1 MKNQLLEW
9 RFGFALL
16 FLAMLTV
23 TSQAQ
28 VDPRLKTEATTYDG
42 HQLYK
47 MTKIFDNNIAEY
59 GNAPKR
65 FGDNAI
71 DRAEA
76 ERLML
81 VNPYTGQ
88 FPTEIAAKEL
98 EFAKSIESFVED
110 AKSPEEARFF
120 QNRRWRNRGPF
131 NVGGRTRALAID
143 RTNENVILAGG
154 VSGGLWRSEDGG
166 QSWRKITKQFQHP
179 SITCIVQDPRPGK
192 AHIWYYGTGEGVGN
206 SASAAGAFYQ
216 GNGIYRS
223 FNGGRSFHVSRNTKD
238 DDPVEFSPFDLVSNI
253 AVHPVTGDVYVSTR
267 DGVHKSTDFAKN
279 FTQVLEGGF
288 PNWTEVIVTA
298 SGTLYAA
305 IEATGTP
312 NAGVFTS
319 TDGETWT
326 NITPAGWSPL
336 TGRTVL
342 GYAPSSENIVFAL
355 AENEAG
361 TLGFLWE
368 YNADEP
374 DSTAW
379 TDLSVNL
386 PALGGSVGSFN
397 SQTSYNLI
405 VRVHPTNPNLVF
417 VGGTNIYRSFTGFRT
432 PAGQDSWIG
441 GYSPLN
447 DVSLYTNQHPDQ
459 HELVFFPSD
468 PNKALS
474 GNDGGVFLANDI
486 TEISGGIEPVTW
498 TDLNRG
504 YITTQPYVV
513 AFDPESTNED
523 LLSGFQDNG
532 TWFTDSTESDAT
544 WIEDFGGDGAY
555 AAIADGG
562 RTRYVSAQRGVVFRL
577 NFDSLGNFES
587 FARVQP
593 SGASGFGFI
602 APFILDPRNDNVMY
616 MPAGNRMWRNNDL
629 DGIPLFSNAT
639 TSVNWTE
646 MTNSVVPGN
655 ITSLD
660 VSTFPEANKL
670 YFGTNNGGIYRID
683 NANIDGSALVDLS
696 TGKGL
701 PPGNVVC
708 MTVDPTD
715 SDRVF
720 AVFSNYSIP
729 SIFYSEDAGETWTDI
744 SGNLEENPDGTGS
757 GPSVRWLA
765 VEGNSEGYYV
775 GTSVGLYYARTI
787 RPNNQRWW
795 RRWSTRIGETV
806 VAQVKTRKDGFVAA
820 AVHGNGLYSAFD
832 FVRRRD
838 QPELMSNFLL
848 NDFSVPENAPD
859 TTISIAGLFTFEE
872 DEGRRRRWWEQNDG
886 DDEITITLT
895 NSDPNLVTA
904 TLFGDELHLSFA
916 SDTLGSAS
924 IGLVASTENET
935 VAEGFTVTI
944 AEFPFYEQFEAAV
957 GSRPS
962 QNFLDFGA
970 IAQTAADVT
979 VPAGQNWTIE
989 RVFAAGGA
997 NNAPLLTSATVVIYD
1012 DGGGVPGNEIYNSG
1026 AFAPISDPAST
1037 NLDLE
1042 LPAPATLGEGTYW
1055 ISVYVNLNFLPNAT
1069 QWFWST
1075 QATVVG
1081 QEGFFR
1087 DQANLFGAGAVNWTP
1102 ASLFGGI
1109 TDQVFQLYGAVN
1121 DAQAGPQTESSPD
1134 LLGETNL
1141 PVELKIW
1148 PNPSASSFSLQFRDE
1163 TEGEKQIAIYDLQGN
1178 VLLKQVLDERTQD
1191 FVWDASSRPTGLYL
1205 IKVAAG
1211 NGSSKVFTV
1220 LKR

>member
-1 MKNQLLEW
+1 MKNHLLAKKVSA
-9 RFGFALL
+9 ALL
-16 FLAMLTV
+16 FLATLSITCH
-23 TSQAQ
+23 AQ

-59 GNAPKR
+59 SNAPKR
-65 FGDNAI
+65 VDDNAI
-71 DRAEA
+71 DRAKA
-76 ERLML
+76 ERMML
-81 VNPYTGQ
+81 VNPYTGRI
-88 FPTEIAAKEL
+88 PAEIGIKEL
-98 EFAKSIESFVED
+98 EFAEGIPSFVED
-110 AKSPEEARFF
+110 SKSPEEARFY
-120 QNRRWRNRGPF
+120 RWTNRGPF

-143 RTNENVILAGG
+143 RTNEDVILAGG

-166 QSWRKITKQFQHP
+166 QTWRKITRRYQHP

-206 SASAAGAFYQ
+206 SASAGGAFYQ
-216 GNGIYRS
+216 GNGIFRS
-223 FNGGRSFHVSRNTKD
+223 FNGGRSFHASRNTED
-238 DDPVEFSPFDLVSNI
+238 NDPVAFTPFDLVSNI
-253 AVHPVTGDVYVSTR
+253 AVHPATGDVYISTR
-267 DGVHKSTDFAKN
+267 DGVHRSTDFARN

-288 PNWTEVIVTA
+288 PNWTDVMITT
-298 SGTLYAA
+298 SGTLYASV
-305 IEATGTP
+305 EATGTP
-312 NAGVFTS
+312 NAGIFTS
-319 TDGETWT
+319 TDGTTWT
-326 NITPAGWSPL
+326 DITPVGWSPT
-336 TGRTVL
+336 TGRTVM
-342 GYAPSSENIVFAL
+342 GFAPSSENIVFTL
-355 AENEAG
+355 SEDETG
-361 TLGFLWE
+361 GLGFLWE
-368 YNADEP
+368 YNANEP

-379 TDLSVNL
+379 TDLSANL
-386 PALGGSVGSFN
+386 PALGGPVGSLN
-397 SQTSYNLI
+397 TQTSYNLV

-417 VGGTNIYRSFTGFRT
+417 VGGTNLYRSFTGFRT

-447 DVSLYTNQHPDQ
+447 DISQYTNQHPDQ
-459 HELVFFPSD
+459 HELIFFPSN

-474 GNDGGVFLANDI
+474 GNDGGVHLANDI
-486 TEISGGIEPVTW
+486 TEISGGVEPVTW
-498 TDLNRG
+498 TDLNNG
-504 YITTQPYVV
+504 YITTQPYTV

-532 TWFTDSTESDAT
+532 TWFTNSDDPT
-544 WIEDFGGDGAY
+544 VPWIEDFSGDGSY

-602 APFILDPRNDNVMY
+602 APFILDSRNDNVMY
-616 MPAGNRMWRNNDL
+616 MPAGNRIWRNNDL

-646 MTNSVVPGN
+646 MTNSIVPGTV
-655 ITSLD
+655 TSLD
-660 VSTFPEANKL
+660 ISTFPEANKL

-683 NANIDGSALVDLS
+683 NANIDGSTLVDLS

-708 MTVDPTD
+708 MTVDPTN
-715 SDRVF
+715 SNRVF

-729 SIFYSEDAGETWTDI
+729 SIFYSEDAGETWSDI
-744 SGNLEENPDGTGS
+744 SGNLEENPDGTGD

-765 VEGNSEGYYV
+765 VEGNSEGFYV

-795 RRWSTRIGETV
+795 RRWNTRIGETV
-806 VAQVKTRKDGFVAA
+806 VAQVKTREDGFVAA
-820 AVHGNGLYSAFD
+820 AVHGNGLYSSFD

-838 QPELMSNFLL
+838 QPELMSNYLL
-848 NDFSVPENAPD
+848 NDFTVPVNAPD

-872 DEGRRRRWWEQNDG
+872 DEGRRRRWWEQDDD

-904 TLFGDELHLSFA
+904 TLVGDEIQISFA
-916 SDTLGSAS
+916 PDTLGSSS
-924 IGLVASTENET
+924 IGLVAATANET
-935 VAEGFTVTI
+935 VAEGFTVNI
-944 AEFPFYEQFEAAV
+944 AEFPIYEQFDPAV

-970 IAQTAADVT
+970 IAQTAADIT
-979 VPAGQNWTIE
+979 IPAGQNWTIE

-997 NNAPLLTSATVVIYD
+997 NNAPLLNSATVVIYD
-1012 DGGGVPGNEIYNSG
+1012 DAGGVPGTEVYNSG
-1026 AFAPISDPAST
+1026 AFAPISAPTST

-1042 LPAPATLGEGTYW
+1042 LPSAATLGEGTYW
-1055 ISVYVNLNFLPNAT
+1055 ISVYVNLPFLPNAT

-1075 QATVVG
+1075 QAAVVG
-1081 QEGFFR
+1081 EQGFFR
-1087 DQANLFGAGAVNWTP
+1087 DQANLFGAGATDWTP
-1102 ASLFGGI
+1102 ASLFGGV

-1121 DAQAGPQTESSPD
+1121 DASATPATNANLD
-1134 LLGETNL
+1134 TFLGETDL
-1141 PVELKIW
+1141 AVELKIW
-1148 PNPSASSFSLQFRDE
+1148 PNPSASSFSLQFGE
-1163 TEGEKQIAIYDLQGN
+1163 KVEGEKQIAIYDLQGN
-1178 VLLKQVLDERTQD
+1178 ILLKTVLDEQTQD

-1205 IKVAAG
+1205 IKVASG
-1211 NGSSKVFTV
+1211 TGSSKVFSV